1 MMAFLHLAVSV
12 MYRASYNPDIN
23 IKKMTKETREYLDT
37 NFSGWRKNKFL
48 TFRYSIIRGVKH
60 LGLYG
65 IALLYKMNLQ
75 MLYIKDKNGLK
86 KILQKT

>member
-1 MMAFLHLAVSV
+1 
-12 MYRASYNPDIN
+12 
-23 IKKMTKETREYLDT
+23 MTKEPREYLDT

-48 TFRYSIIRGVKH
+48 TFRYSITRGVKH

-75 MLYIKDKNGLK
+75 MLYIRAYRFVVDKIK
-86 KILQKT
+86 VDIKF